1 MSINNKLNSFSNN
14 TNNKNE
20 ETKESNLK
28 SNKIKILKN
37 AVNSVIT
44 LNKMMNKNI
53 NYNAPELE
61 NLNSIEKI
69 IKLQE
74 DLKIVAS
81 IKQQFEG
88 NQKKMIE
95 KMNKFCLNYYK
106 NKINMKKI
114 FDYCS
119 DNEAEKTYE
128 YNLLTTEK
136 AKEVLKNIYDDV
148 FDFIFLIRN
157 DNKLM
162 MKIIDNCESEG
173 YEDISDF
180 LVNFCYEDSINSTF
194 LQEDM
199 LILVYLLIE
208 KCIIKKMPKEEE
220 LKGFNQNDI
229 DIYDKYIKED
239 ILYYIFLSLTRKA
252 DIRNYLC
259 SILPEKIIRV
269 ENYRSPLSIEIG
281 RITDYLNG
289 LDERKRILA
298 ENRNTTLKS
307 SNYKGSSGY
316 LKRLSAS
323 SSFLDSKKAMNSN
336 KNKLSSRLTMHIP
349 NIPENFLGFDEEEEN
364 NKNKENKNKIKTLLN
379 ESNNYFKNKNK
390 SDKNLDCFKDIKLE
404 NINKENQTGCE
415 IDIIVL
421 EEECEENDINEEEIF
436 DPFFKNTETTKEY
449 IKNKLREYEECNDKN
464 EIGALDIFSSNTI
477 NAMKDY
483 LKHLIN
489 DLDSEEVKIEKYSN
503 MIIINSLN
511 ASKNIKT
518 TDNFNFLVDTIK
530 TNHQI
535 IIDIIT
541 ELLNVIKD
549 NLNSLPFFIKC
560 ISNSLE
566 FLLNYKYKDNLTLY
580 SKYMIKANFL
590 FGNIIIPVF
599 ENPSYNGIITNEIIS
614 NLAKENLEIIS
625 SIFNMMLS
633 GKLYSIGI
641 DPCMTIFN
649 QFIIEILPTIF
660 EIVQKIEDNFKLP
673 ELIKGLTETTKDID
687 NENREINYNYFE
699 ENKDERFYFQSIC
712 FSYSNIRNILKSIIK
727 YNSELNKNEN
737 KNLINEKNIREKER
751 IDKEKIKKEIIEK
764 NIKHENFFTLIYNK
778 GEKLKKKYKEYIYMS
793 KINFLPSFENKIK
806 SILKDNF
813 RGLNAPR
820 KERLEEEEVL
830 RFKKCLSEVLT
841 YANLIHKE
849 YIPNFIHVKNENYI
863 HDQNLIDLLIKNR
876 MKKKYENIINEEF
889 KNNIN
894 ENNIINKE
902 EDPDFKTEIL
912 PYILL
917 NVKSELGSNSSDDFY
932 QRILYC
938 CSYLQLHI
946 DLLPPEYIS
955 DNYKLLFIELIK
967 DTESN
972 IHILRNN
979 ILNQFNIKIK
989 GIEKTNMII
998 SNTYQQI
1005 KNMEKLKCIEYLY
1018 SKLEIASKFDVQYSL
1033 KDSIIK
1039 NVSYKEDSP
1048 KMPLNSLF
1056 IPDYRKYENKVEDI
1070 INLEEKTNMGEALK
1084 NYFKN
1089 LKNLIRKENIVK
1101 RYSKEDIESICNEL
1115 ENYILVKLYDKL
1127 FPLNKT
1133 KSDLKF
1139 YKKCCRLDFVKPE
1152 NLIKDKNVVNEN
1164 LWEASM
1170 KYINEINNK
1179 FTPADKIKCIAK
1191 AFSILQNSITFC
1203 SGKNELGVDDTL
1215 KPLIYILL
1223 KSKPK
1228 NIFSNYNYCQ
1238 LYLDPDLSK
1247 KQFGILLTQ
1256 ICMIINIIKDMKYSE
1271 LIDVSEEQFGK
1282 DEEEEEK

>member
-269 ENYRSPLSIEIG
+269 ENYRSPLSVEIG

-336 KNKLSSRLTMHIP
+336 KNKLLSRLTMHIP

-415 IDIIVL
+415 IDIIEL

-449 IKNKLREYEECNDKN
+449 IKNKLREYNDKN

-849 YIPNFIHVKNENYI
+849 YIPNFIQVKNENYI

-1056 IPDYRKYENKVEDI
+1056 IPDYRKYENIVEDI

>member
-37 AVNSVIT
+37 AVNSIIT
-44 LNKMMNKNI
+44 LNKIINKNI

-269 ENYRSPLSIEIG
+269 ENYRSPLSVEIG

-336 KNKLSSRLTMHIP
+336 KNKLLSRLTMHIP

-404 NINKENQTGCE
+404 NINKENQTGYK
-415 IDIIVL
+415 INIIEL

-876 MKKKYENIINEEF
+876 MKKKYEKIINEEF

-1056 IPDYRKYENKVEDI
+1056 IPDYRKYENIVEDI

>member
-415 IDIIVL
+415 IDIIEL

-712 FSYSNIRNILKSIIK
+712 FSYSNISNILKSIIK